1 MALWQNQNS
10 SLMKNRKYEG
20 KITKHKDRK
29 IRAEDFR
36 LNFRQNASS
45 MHWNVKTSLPKLWFM
60 WHFMLPNN
68 VFVNCQNATIL
79 IRIWINFYFSRKLL
93 LKRSLKEA
101 KPVVTLICKLI
112 IIPLHYLVA
121 IVERNMSDS
130 KLPIIVVCSEGVK
143 TSREIID
150 SKFYRNSNFNASL
163 FIKKSHWRFAERS
176 SRQKHSWAV
185 RWICW
190 L

>member
-1 MALWQNQNS
+1 
-10 SLMKNRKYEG
+10 
-20 KITKHKDRK
+20 
-29 IRAEDFR
+29 
-36 LNFRQNASS
+36 
-45 MHWNVKTSLPKLWFM
+45 
-60 WHFMLPNN
+60 MLPNN

-143 TSREIID
+143 TSQEIID
-150 SKFYRNSNFNASL
+150 SKFYRNSNFNTSL
-163 FIKKSHWRFAERS
+163 FIKKISLKICGKKQQTKTQLSCAMDLLALNFTTSRNTMKMISFSYHTNQSTLIWCLWNYWTKSKGLSFTLTRITYVFAISLEI
-176 SRQKHSWAV
+176 QNF
-185 RWICW
+185 I
-190 L
+190 